1 MFLYWVGTS
10 LCEEIPSRVKTVSN
24 RLGAC
29 CNLRTSNQ
37 QKKVDRY
44 EQDSQLHLAS
54 IENCTTQID
63 QILYERRDDLVKPNV
78 V

>member
-10 LCEEIPSRVKTVSN
+10 LCEEIPSIVKTVSN
-24 RLGAC
+24 RLGAG

-37 QKKVDRY
+37 QKVDKH
-44 EQDSQLHLAS
+44 EQYSQLHLAS

-63 QILYERRDDLVKPNV
+63 QILDERRDDLVKPNV